1 MDDTDFDFLCEG
13 LSAGEAK
20 RLRKIFRE
28 WCDGDENDFPVQLAL
43 LTRAQWRMAA
53 SVPRSLHDGRK
64 WLELHLADYRQ
75 QTNATVN
82 GFCRT
87 AVTQTEE
94 LKTVVGNHAKAIT
107 QAANRINVQLADA
120 EAVAQHVKALM
131 ESAASEWKRIM
142 TSTTAERERLEKV
155 AKDLDDRFA
164 WRQVLWGAFWFSL
177 TFGFGLLLGLYAQ
190 AR

>member
-20 RLRKIFRE
+20 RLRKIFME
-28 WCDGDENDFPVQLAL
+28 WCDGNEDDFPVQLAL

-53 SVPRSLHDGRK
+53 SVPRSLHDSRK
-64 WLELHLADYRQ
+64 WLELHLVGYQQ
-75 QTNATVN
+75 QTNSIVN

-94 LKTVVGNHAKAIT
+94 LKTIVGNHTKIT
-107 QAANRINVQLADA
+107 EQATERISVQLADA
-120 EAVAQHVKALM
+120 EAVARNVKTLM
-131 ESAASEWKRIM
+131 ESAASEWRGIKA
-142 TSTTAERERLEKV
+142 STTAERERLEHV

-164 WRQVLWGAFWFSL
+164 WRQILWGAFWFSL
-177 TFGFGLLLGLYAQ
+177 TFGFGLLLGHYGWAH
-190 AR
+190 